1 MNFWRNLIKTDVE
14 IIIILI
20 NTQKYVK
27 MPINRPIYSEITLNK
42 NITQVKLT
50 DHQNNSWYQA

>member
-27 MPINRPIYSEITLNK
+27 MLINWPIYSEITLNK